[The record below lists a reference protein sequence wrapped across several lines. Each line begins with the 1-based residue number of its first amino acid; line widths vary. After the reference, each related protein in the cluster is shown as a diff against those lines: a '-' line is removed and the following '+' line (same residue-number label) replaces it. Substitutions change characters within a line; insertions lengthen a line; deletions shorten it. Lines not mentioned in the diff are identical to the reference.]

1 MLCDDCSGT
10 FTFGMYSY
18 LYHFFTEHKMYCQIR
33 RFVYQNPFAYD
44 KTLLFIF
51 SKELIQVCSH
61 RNLIICVTFDKYYN
75 NNLNSLQIAR
85 YHAWN
90 PARARNVPSPDFRTH
105 PPGPGLLPEELSPTG
120 SGARSN

>member
-1 MLCDDCSGT
+1 MLCDDYSGT
-10 FTFGMYSY
+10 FTLGMYSY
-18 LYHFFTEHKMYCQIR
+18 LYHFLLTKMYHQIR
-33 RFVYQNPFAYD
+33 RFVYQNLFAYD
-44 KTLLFIF
+44 KTLLFIL
-51 SKELIQVCSH
+51 SISYMYIRSL

-105 PPGPGLLPEELSPTG
+105 SPGPGLLPEELSPTG
-120 SGARSN
+120 SGAGSN